1 MFTDLDVGDRWVLGQ
16 DHCNV
21 WRTLNGNISALVM
34 NDLDFS
40 HMFAQEIQGCGG
52 LDIREAEDL
61 GPCMFTAGSHS
72 LVNPCK
78 RVGLR

>member
-1 MFTDLDVGDRWVLGQ
+1 
-16 DHCNV
+16 
-21 WRTLNGNISALVM
+21 M